1 MLLSTRRAVEQLKTW
16 FEETGML
23 AGDEEV
29 KQGLQVDLW
38 GILTPNKENKS
49 EQNKCN
55 DICDIKM
62 DF

>member
-16 FEETGML
+16 LEVTGML

-29 KQGLQVDLW
+29 QQGLQVDLW
-38 GILTPNKENKS
+38 GILTPSKENKS
-49 EQNKCN
+49 EKKCN
-55 DICDIKM
+55 DICDITI